1 MSNFGT
7 AFLFIAVA
15 AIGLLALFLAVHAG
29 SGPFA
34 IQMAIIVAGSA
45 LFLAFIWRRRARRF

>member
-1 MSNFGT
+1 MSKFGT

-15 AIGLLALFLAVHAG
+15 AIGLLALFLAVNAG

-34 IQMAIIVAGSA
+34 IQMAIIAAGSA
-45 LFLAFIWRRRARRF
+45 LFLPFVWRRAKRF